1 MSTKVHPPTAVTFDL
16 PGTVNICTRA
26 RRNIEVIS
34 FALMMAN
41 MFTKGL
47 LPTVAISYFVG
58 MVEIFMLLLPLIEV
72 ISFALLMVNIFTM
85 VHLLIAVIYYT
96 LYEENL
102 YIHKRRN
109 TDRTLF
115 VQLMV

>member
-41 MFTKGL
+41 MFT
-47 LPTVAISYFVG
+47 
-58 MVEIFMLLLPLIEV
+58 MVL
-72 ISFALLMVNIFTM
+72 
-85 VHLLIAVIYYT
+85 LLIAVIYYT

-102 YIHKRRN
+102 YIYKRRN